1 MTEQNIINEKAEEIS
16 AGFTQLIKDLIR
28 ETKPLIKG
36 ASEHLSDIANE
47 GVSTLNRGKVSVEIT
62 GHDLVDQAVATIR
75 HQPFKAM
82 IVAAGVGAAAVAT
95 VSLLSR
101 SYNQE
106 KHR

>member
-1 MTEQNIINEKAEEIS
+1 MTDQNIINEKVEAIS
-16 AGFTQLIKDLIR
+16 VGFTHLIQDLIKEAR
-28 ETKPLIKG
+28 PLVQE
-36 ASEHLSDIANE
+36 ATERLSDIANE
-47 GVSTLNRGKVSVEIT
+47 SISAANRGKVSVEIT

-82 IVAAGVGAAAVAT
+82 IIAAGVGAAAVAT

-101 SYNQE
+101 NYSQT